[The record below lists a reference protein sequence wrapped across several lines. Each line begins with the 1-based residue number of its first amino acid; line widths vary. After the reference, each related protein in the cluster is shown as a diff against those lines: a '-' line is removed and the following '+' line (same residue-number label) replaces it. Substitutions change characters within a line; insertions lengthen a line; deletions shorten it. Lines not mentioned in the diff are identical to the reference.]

1 MDVEKFAQDE
11 FKDFTVYNELGKIE
25 KNENFKKVLRKLS
38 KQEIDHYKFWLKF
51 SSKKV
56 HNVNKFE
63 ILFFKIL
70 RIIFGLTFTLKIL
83 ENHERKVIEDYKK
96 FLKKIKGRDREKL
109 KKIIKD
115 EESHENEFIK
125 LINENRVVYLG
136 ATILG
141 LNDGLVELTGA
152 LAGLTAALQNSLI
165 VAISGLIAGIAASMS
180 MAASSYLQARAEGR
194 NPRISAYYTGISYIS
209 VVLCLVLPYFLVSNI
224 YFALFSS
231 ILIAIL
237 IVASM
242 SFYVSVLFER
252 DYKRE
257 LVEMFLLSLGIA
269 FITFLIGSLARMFLK
284 IEI

>member
-1 MDVEKFAQDE
+1 MDAEKFAQDE
-11 FKDFTVYNELGKIE
+11 FKDFTVYNELEKIE

-56 HNVNKFE
+56 NKVNKFE

-152 LAGLTAALQNSLI
+152 LAGLTAALQNPLI

-257 LVEMFLLSLGIA
+257 LVEMFSLSLGIA
-269 FITFLIGSLARMFLK
+269 FITFLIGSLARIFLK